1 MHRFLSALFVVA
13 VAISLHG
20 IDGQAQTLNARAM
33 LGVPST
39 QPVIM
44 VLGTYHWANPNR
56 DAVKTNYD
64 DPRSAKRQAEVRV
77 LLDRL
82 KAFKP
87 TKIAVEQPYG
97 STVLQNTYARYV
109 AGEHELGASETDQ
122 IGFRLARELGHRTV
136 YPFDVR
142 RPMDIGGVMN
152 FAAAN
157 GQTDKVEAV
166 QRALG
171 EIGKWQAAQSSM
183 TILEALRQ
191 HNDTSLM
198 DENQALYNYMAE
210 IGKDSMYAGAD
221 MLVGWYER
229 NLKMAMNLVR
239 IASDPSDRVLVIVGS
254 GHSYWLNTILRTSP
268 SVHVEAAIRYLR

>member
-1 MHRFLSALFVVA
+1 MHRSSSALLVVA
-13 VAISLHG
+13 VALSL
-20 IDGQAQTLNARAM
+20 DGSDGEAQTLNARAM
-33 LGVPST
+33 LCVPSA

-56 DAVKTNYD
+56 DAVKSDYD
-64 DPRSAKRQAEVRV
+64 DPRSARRQREVRV

-87 TKIAVEQPYG
+87 TKIAVEHPYG
-97 STVLQNTYARYV
+97 STVVQNTYARFV

-122 IGFRLARELGHRTV
+122 IGFRLAKELGHSTLW
-136 YPFDVR
+136 PFDVR
-142 RPMDIGGVMN
+142 LGMDMGRVMTY
-152 FAAAN
+152 AAAN
-157 GQTDKVEAV
+157 GQSDKVQAV

-183 TILEALRQ
+183 TIIDALRQ
-191 HNDTSLM
+191 HNDTSLLN
-198 DENQALYNYMAE
+198 ENQALYNYMGE
-210 IGKDSMYAGAD
+210 IGKDSAYVGAD

-229 NLKMAMNLVR
+229 NLKMAMNLLR
-239 IASDPSDRVLVIVGS
+239 IASSPTDRVLVIVGS

-268 SVHVEAAIRYLR
+268 SVRVESAISYLK